1 MTAPVL
7 RTESV
12 TAAVTG
18 LAARCDGPT
27 LATLTAV
34 GDTVTAR
41 PETLPG
47 GPRTADSITV
57 ACERMATVIARH
69 PAMFTAE
76 VVAYAVILP
85 GDGVAFAADRTGLT
99 HFIPLTGVP
108 SEPLHSTRWD
118 DLVASLHAMI
128 DAAAH

>member
-57 ACERMATVIARH
+57 ACERMAAVIARH
-69 PAMFTAE
+69 PAMFTTE
-76 VVAYAVILP
+76 VAAYAVILP
-85 GDGVAFAADRTGLT
+85 GEGIALAADRTGLT
-99 HFIPLTGVP
+99 HFIPLAANP